1 MVVGQRSVSGGGSL
15 DLYESRLIFSR
26 QAAAWILTD
35 VKS

>member
-1 MVVGQRSVSGGGSL
+1 MVVGQCPVSGGRSL

-26 QAAAWILTD
+26 QAAALDTYD